1 MAVDHSTLQSCVL
14 GGRVKTSVTILAAV
28 MLYVSLPAKN
38 PAPIRT
44 WRTDGQTFSVHK
56 PKRSG
61 NGSDPSVQVP
71 DDPRPNQG
79 TGESGHSRYAM
90 QRGGNTCEPRAPTRT
105 NPTAQFM
112 GRVLFGSVDA
122 RDEQVHRYHEQ
133 PTTPFRSFCSLRLR
147 QIKYAWQLTSRRL

>member
-1 MAVDHSTLQSCVL
+1 MAVDHCTSLSCVFS
-14 GGRVKTSVTILAAV
+14 GRVKTSMTILIAV
-28 MLYVSLPAKN
+28 LLFMSLPAII
-38 PAPIRT
+38 PALIRT

-71 DDPRPNQG
+71 DDPRPKQC
-79 TGESGHSRYAM
+79 TGESGHSRFAM
-90 QRGGNTCEPRAPTRT
+90 QRGGTTCEPRAPTDS

-112 GRVLFGSVDA
+112 GRVLFGPVDT

-133 PTTPFRSFCSLRLR
+133 SVTPFRSFYSLEEP
-147 QIKYAWQLTSRRL
+147 